1 VKRVKGLKERAIRE
15 GERREL
21 EERGKGGFY
30 KRG

>member
-21 EERGKGGFY
+21 LERVKGEN
-30 KRG
+30 